1 MVVQGQVIERM
12 DGLIERM
19 DGSVEELI
27 ALDGSVEDLEVYG
40 EEGGDVEG
48 LPVYILPFLLPV
60 YIGLD

>member
-12 DGLIERM
+12 DS
-19 DGSVEELI
+19 SVEELI

-40 EEGGDVEG
+40 EEEGGDVEG

-60 YIGLD
+60 YIVPFLHSGR